1 MVMAQ
6 IYTIAGRYDDAID
19 QLEYLLSIP
28 SWCTP
33 EFIRA
38 DPIFAPLADIPR
50 LNKVLRDYKKP
61 EVLEQLT
68 YR

>member
-6 IYTIAGRYDDAID
+6 IYTIAGKYDDAID

-38 DPIFAPLADIPR
+38 DPIFAPLQDIPR
-50 LNKVLRDYKKP
+50 LKKILRDYEP
-61 EVLEQLT
+61 PRVLEQLS

>member
-6 IYTIAGRYDDAID
+6 IYTMADKYDDAID

-33 EFIRA
+33 AFIKA
-38 DPIFAPLADIPR
+38 DPIFAPLQDIPR
-50 LNKVLRDYKKP
+50 FKKVLRDYAKP
-61 EVLEQLT
+61 EVEQLS
-68 YR
+68 YRQ

>member
-33 EFIRA
+33 AFIEV
-38 DPIFAPLADIPR
+38 DPIFSPLQDIPR
-50 LNKVLRDYKKP
+50 LKKILGDYKKP
-61 EVLEQLT
+61 EVLNQLS